1 MTDIVRI
8 SNITRFYGKQLVLD
22 SVSLDIEK
30 GKIFGVIGLSG
41 GGKTTLLKL
50 IIGFLRPDEGNI
62 FFNRKELGEK
72 ASRLKGFK
80 NAYTK
85 SKKEPSDFFDISKN
99 KKLVNLTF
107 GFASQEG
114 TFYDKLTVE
123 ENIDYFASL
132 YGVPGSIRARNLEY
146 LIDITGL
153 KDFRKK
159 LADQLSE
166 GMKKRLGIACAIVHN
181 PSVLILDEPTADL
194 DPTYRKHIWRLIKSI
209 NDSGT
214 TIILASHLLDEVDQ
228 ICDEIAILHKGKIL
242 IKGSPDELKES
253 IKSESEVIVDTLE
266 ENYADLA
273 KKIKSTLGKEI
284 IKIELRDGKLVI
296 YSLNGIK
303 TMDAVIHLLAKD
315 KKGVFSLQVGKPSIT
330 EVFELLV
337 SK

>member
-1 MTDIVRI
+1 LTDIVRI